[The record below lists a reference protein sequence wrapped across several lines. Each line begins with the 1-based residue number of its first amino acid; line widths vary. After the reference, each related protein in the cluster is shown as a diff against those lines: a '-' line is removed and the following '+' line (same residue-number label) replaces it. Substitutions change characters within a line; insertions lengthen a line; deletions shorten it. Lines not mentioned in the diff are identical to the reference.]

1 MMEVFYKPLTPDL
14 RQKAIESINRN
25 ILELRTCEP
34 NALVQMQIT
43 SYQAAKMLINGLPDG
58 YPMPMRKE

>member
-1 MMEVFYKPLTPDL
+1 MEVFYKPLTPDL
-14 RQKAIESINRN
+14 RQKVIESINRN

-34 NALVQMQIT
+34 NALVQVQIT
-43 SYQAAKMLINGLPDG
+43 SYQAAKTLINGLPDG

>member
-1 MMEVFYKPLTPDL
+1 MEVFYKLLTPDL

-43 SYQAAKMLINGLPDG
+43 SYQAVKTLINGLPDG